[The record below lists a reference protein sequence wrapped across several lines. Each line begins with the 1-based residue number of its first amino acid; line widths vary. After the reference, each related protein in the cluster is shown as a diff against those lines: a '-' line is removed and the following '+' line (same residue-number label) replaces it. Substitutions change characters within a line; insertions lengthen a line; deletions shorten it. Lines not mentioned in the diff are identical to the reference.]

1 MAKYF
6 PRNNLCVYISRPIRF
21 PILAYDDHCDD
32 GDGDND
38 ASDKLSYFRIA
49 QATKP
54 RIAEREKNVTTFSF
68 KYHFS

>member
-1 MAKYF
+1 MIMIMKVEINIAKYF

-38 ASDKLSYFRIA
+38 ASD
-49 QATKP
+49 
-54 RIAEREKNVTTFSF
+54 
-68 KYHFS
+68 